1 MNLKWMVVSL
11 AIAAVPVC
19 AQAQKP
25 SAAKVT
31 KADAQKVVKII
42 SGDKAKMQTYCEM
55 AKLGDQVDDAVQKNN
70 TKKAD
75 ELNQKM
81 DDLAKKLGPEYNA
94 MMAALQDTD
103 MESEDGQAIG
113 SSLESLDKSCPK

>member
-1 MNLKWMVVSL
+1 M
-11 AIAAVPVC
+11 
-19 AQAQKP
+19 QA
-25 SAAKVT
+25 
-31 KADAQKVVKII
+31 
-42 SGDKAKMQTYCEM
+42 YCDM
-55 AKLGDQVDDAVQKNN
+55 GKLGDQVDATAQKND

-103 MESEDGQAIG
+103 MESRRWSGHWFD
-113 SSLESLDKSCPK
+113 P